1 MKRFGIFISLMFI
14 AFSAITGNFEISV
27 SGNFPGA
34 EGREI
39 RLLQYGDLITYRE
52 VEIASTLIDEQGNF
66 SFRFSRFEPLYLFF
80 RIDHARTGMFA
91 EPGQDYHLQWDSV
104 DFSRLDDRINPYLNP
119 WNFNYTLSEQGD
131 LLNSSI
137 DEFEEVLYEKL
148 TEQFVLIQMT
158 RNAGLL
164 DNIRQ
169 HTDSL
174 FGHIDN
180 SYFRD
185 YYRYT
190 YAYYQQVANL
200 GRFGNLVQEFI
211 LNQPVLY
218 HNTQYM
224 NFFNTVFDTYI
235 FAGSRSITGHDLR
248 YTINELNSYHALM
261 DSLGKDTI
269 LRNEVIRE
277 LVMLK
282 GLQDLHGNPD
292 YKQSHVENILQWVK
306 ENSKFPQHRTI
317 AGNILYNKG
326 HLKEG
331 SQLPAFKLHNDTGK
345 VISFPDDYEGK
356 YLYIGFWASWC
367 ESCLLD
373 FIALREIYREHKDN
387 LAIVAVSTDRDKQA
401 LNRFMQHHNF
411 PWETLHFDGDFRL
424 LDTYQVRGIPLYILA
439 DRNGKVVSF
448 PARRPAGEL
457 KIYLEWLLHQ
467 ERRPRR

>member
-1 MKRFGIFISLMFI
+1 MRFGLFIPVFLI
-14 AFSAITGNFEISV
+14 AFSSVAGNFEISFK
-27 SGNFPGA
+27 GNFPGA

-39 RLLQYGDLITYRE
+39 RLMQYGDLITYRE
-52 VEIASTLIDEQGNF
+52 VEIASTIIDEQGNF
-66 SFRFSRFEPLYLFF
+66 SFRFSRFEPLYVFF
-80 RIDHARTGMFA
+80 RIDHARTGLFA
-91 EPGQDYHLQWDSV
+91 EPGQDYHLKWDPV
-104 DFSRLDDRINPYLNP
+104 DFNRLDDRINPYLNP
-119 WNFNYTLSEQGD
+119 WNFNYTLSEQGTP
-131 LLNSSI
+131 LNSSI
-137 DEFEEVLYEKL
+137 DEFEQVLYEKL
-148 TEQFVLIQMT
+148 TEQFVLIQTT

-164 DNIRQ
+164 ENIRQ

-180 SYFRD
+180 RYFRD

-190 YAYYQQVANL
+190 HAYYRQVANL
-200 GRFGNLVQEFI
+200 SRFGNLVQEFI

-218 HNTQYM
+218 QNTQYM
-224 NFFNTVFDTYI
+224 NFFHTVFDTYI

-277 LVMLK
+277 LVMIK

-292 YKQSHVENILQWVK
+292 YRQSHIESILLWIK

-317 AGNILYNKG
+317 AANILYNKG

-331 SQLPAFKLHNDTGK
+331 SKLPPFGLYNNSGQLVNL
-345 VISFPDDYEGK
+345 PDDYEGK

-373 FIALREIYREHKDN
+373 FIALGEIYREHKDN

-401 LNRFMQHHNF
+401 LDRFMQHHNF

-424 LDTYQVRGIPLYILA
+424 LDTYQVRGMPLYILA

-457 KIYLEWLLHQ
+457 KIHLEWLLHQ